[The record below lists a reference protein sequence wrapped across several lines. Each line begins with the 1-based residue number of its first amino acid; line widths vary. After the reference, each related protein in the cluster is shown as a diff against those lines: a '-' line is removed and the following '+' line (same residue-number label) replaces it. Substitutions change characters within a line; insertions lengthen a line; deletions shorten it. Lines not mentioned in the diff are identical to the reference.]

1 MVRTKRKALRKYTRK
16 DKIRKKHKPTRRRR
30 KYRKKTRKNNRRN
43 KHKPTRRRRKK
54 RKKTRIRGGNKTE
67 EDKKNAFKQL
77 KEMITGGF
85 IDELKKKLPSGEDLK
100 EIKKVRQKRDKAA
113 MGKTFEYFPDGTG
126 VSTYTQATPTLV
138 RAASD
143 ERKQTE
149 EKFGKKSKKA
159 MIQYVRTELTNWSK
173 ANIGTGISRFEKLTH
188 QRKVVRML
196 DPAIEAIVV
205 ALIQNQN
212 ETVPN
217 IQKAMLESLNEM
229 EKKRLEEDDEKEFRE
244 SVKSAKNIGQNYKS
258 VIGTK
263 VESNTTYPKTNTT
276 TGKQRHAFRDL
287 HLGKRNQQ
295 LFKKLPISY
304 QKGAS
309 QGDFKELTVLLD
321 CKKQGGAYYWEL
333 EAKRQVQG
341 HKSARKCSD
350 VIFRGTNNRD
360 VKRLR
365 ANKSIIGKCFEPK
378 TEATCA
384 DWFGSQE
391 FERWKKIYNEMDNDK
406 QRRWLL
412 RRGSFPG
419 CCGND
424 LMHAIVLGSNTF
436 LDSVHMEVSFFSSS
450 LLIPLAYC
458 ATLTGNRVD
467 YTAKSADKGRNA
479 TLMVVQPS
487 IGCTQLV
494 PNTQGLKSLVPAQRT
509 AQFGPT
515 IEGIEAKKGAK
526 KFPTTLRNEKFQ
538 TDRKGQIIL
547 PMDTMMNMAQRDT
560 IMDKQVNIIKCPP
573 ESVRFLCRVKQLKNA
588 PTISSTEPFRN
599 YPETV
604 LSTTVDNIAPED
616 SLLRT
621 TKNTSQ
627 RKKITIKNT
636 GDNGLYIK
644 CHLPP
649 RADLLGNGAWT
660 WFHVKCIPP
669 SVPPEQEFRDIPS
682 TGNKQFLTFL
692 EDYYEKDTGCKKP
705 VPVQEK
711 EEGETKSS
719 VTSTV
724 QTNMPSGRWQYLGF
738 IDGHYRWKLVAAEG
752 KIDTDLHAR
761 VPGPA
766 PPPGLTVGNE
776 IAIVGGI
783 IL

>member
-1 MVRTKRKALRKYTRK
+1 
-16 DKIRKKHKPTRRRR
+16 
-30 KYRKKTRKNNRRN
+30 
-43 KHKPTRRRRKK
+43 
-54 RKKTRIRGGNKTE
+54 
-67 EDKKNAFKQL
+67 
-77 KEMITGGF
+77 
-85 IDELKKKLPSGEDLK
+85 LPSGEDLK
-100 EIKKVRQKRDKAA
+100 EIKKVRQKRAKAA
-113 MGKTFEYFPDGTG
+113 MGKTFEYFPDGTD
-126 VSTYTQATPTLV
+126 VSTYTQATPTVL

-159 MIQYVRTELTNWSK
+159 MIQYVTRELTNWAK
-173 ANIGTGISRFEKLTH
+173 ANIGTRISRTEKPTH
-188 QRKVVRML
+188 QRNVFRML
-196 DPAIEAIVV
+196 NPAIEAIVV

-212 ETVPN
+212 ETVAN

-229 EKKRLEEDDEKEFRE
+229 EKKRLEEDDDKEFRE
-244 SVKSAKNIGQNYKS
+244 SVKSAKRMGKDYKS

-263 VESNTTYPKTNTT
+263 VESNTTYPKTKATK
-276 TGKQRHAFRDL
+276 GKQRHAFRDL

-360 VKRLR
+360 VRRLK

-391 FERWKKIYNEMDNDK
+391 FERWKKIYNEMENDN

-458 ATLTGNRVD
+458 ATLTGNPVD
-467 YTAKSADKGRNA
+467 YKAKSADKGRNA

-494 PNTQGLKSLVPAQRT
+494 PNTQGLISLVAARNVE
-509 AQFGPT
+509 FGPT
-515 IEGIEAKKGAK
+515 IEGIEAGKGAK
-526 KFPTTLRNEKFQ
+526 KFPTTLRNGKFQ
-538 TDRKGQIIL
+538 TDRNGQIIL

-616 SLLRT
+616 SLHS
-621 TKNTSQ
+621 KNNTSQ
-627 RKKITIKNT
+627 SKKITIKNI
-636 GDNGLYIK
+636 GVNGLYIK

-649 RADLLGNGAWT
+649 RADLLGKGKGGWT
-660 WFHVKCIPP
+660 WFHVKCIPS
-669 SVPPEQEFRDIPS
+669 SVPPEELFEDIQS
-682 TGNKQFLTFL
+682 TGNKDFLTFL
-692 EDYYEKDTGCKKP
+692 LDDYERNTGCKNP

-719 VTSTV
+719 VASMVQQELTETSTEPTMAPHPTPTAPV
-724 QTNMPSGRWQYLGF
+724 YLPASQKMQAYPGMPSGTWEYLGSR
-738 IDGHYRWKLVAAEG
+738 DGHYWWKLVNNET
-752 KIDTDLHAR
+752 KLDISLYNW
-761 VPGPA
+761 VPGPE
-766 PPPGLTVGNE
+766 PPDGLGEGKE
-776 IAIVGGI
+776 IEFK
-783 IL
+783 